1 LKRYS
6 FKLFFEMFRS
16 ITFLSFA
23 VCLLWSGAADA
34 KSCILGNALSLSRE
48 FSLPRNSI
56 CMIRKAPI
64 PGRRLVPIRIVT
76 HPRLG
81 RFGKASL
88 SELAYKAGNRTGDD
102 YFEYISTEI
111 IAGIKN
117 EYRVRNIVH
126 ITQ

>member
-1 LKRYS
+1 
-6 FKLFFEMFRS
+6 MFRS
-16 ITFLSFA
+16 IAVLSFT

-34 KSCILGNALSLSRE
+34 KSCVLGDALSLSRE
-48 FSLPRNSI
+48 FSLPRNSVCI
-56 CMIRKAPI
+56 IRKTPI
-64 PGRRLVPIRIVT
+64 PGRTLVSLRIVT
-76 HPRLG
+76 PPRLG
-81 RFGKASL
+81 HFGKASL

>member
-6 FKLFFEMFRS
+6 FELFFVMFRS
-16 ITFLSFA
+16 IAFLAFA
-23 VCLLWSGAADA
+23 VCLLWSGVADA
-34 KSCILGNALSLSRE
+34 KSCVLEDALSLLRK
-48 FSLPRNSI
+48 FSLPRNSV

-64 PGRRLVPIRIVT
+64 PGRKLVSPRIVT

-88 SELAYKAGNRTGDD
+88 SELAYKAGDRTGDD

-117 EYRVRNIVH
+117 EYRVRNIAH